1 MSLDLFT
8 SEQHRRGGENPQVAQ
23 SHVLVARLPVA
34 SVAMSELGV
43 RMSA

>member
-8 SEQHRRGGENPQVAQ
+8 SEQHPRGGVKPQVAQ
-23 SHVLVARLPVA
+23 SHVLVAGLPV
-34 SVAMSELGV
+34 SCVALSESGE